1 MELRACHCLNWKT
14 YEFEVLVKMLV
25 KIVRREDPIELYYIL
40 FYFYYK
46 IIKRIFLF
54 KNNYMSIRK
63 CGSLG
68 GEPTYY

>member
-14 YEFEVLVKMLV
+14 YEIEVLVKMLV

-46 IIKRIFLF
+46 IIKRIVLF
-54 KNNYMSIRK
+54 KYNYMDIRK